1 MCSVGPN
8 GCYEPE
14 IWDEEDLQDWGEEQ
28 HIYNTCYPPL
38 EPCSQKQP
46 SGEPVYTGSSWTD
59 LPHCRCALQTRPG
72 AGVGN
77 TPTTHQHHSSSHG
90 SRKYNR
96 KMGVF

>member
-38 EPCSQKQP
+38 EPCSQK
-46 SGEPVYTGSSWTD
+46 
-59 LPHCRCALQTRPG
+59 
-72 AGVGN
+72 
-77 TPTTHQHHSSSHG
+77 
-90 SRKYNR
+90 
-96 KMGVF
+96 